1 MKCQKYIIFCNTLD
15 DSHPKELFFVVVVIP
30 NRNISNLRLK
40 NFYSSSNSNSLL
52 TNKVRYFKNNQS
64 K

>member
-15 DSHPKELFFVVVVIP
+15 DSHPKELFFVVIP

-40 NFYSSSNSNSLL
+40 NFYSNSLL
-52 TNKVRYFKNNQS
+52 TNKARYF
-64 K
+64 